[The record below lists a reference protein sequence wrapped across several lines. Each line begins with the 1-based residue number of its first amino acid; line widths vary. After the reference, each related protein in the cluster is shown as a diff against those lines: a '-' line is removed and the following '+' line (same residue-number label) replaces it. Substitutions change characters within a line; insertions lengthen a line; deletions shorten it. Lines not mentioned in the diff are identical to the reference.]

1 MAAVKPPGGM
11 QSFPLL
17 GSHGHRSRLVTGLR
31 KLGEIRDIGSLHRVK
46 LNHSLHVVVV
56 VGSVQE
62 VSQAFVYIHREY
74 DGLSRPAEVFGT
86 IQLHFA
92 QSPAVPQWSMLQYD
106 R

>member
-1 MAAVKPPGGM
+1 MAIG
-11 QSFPLL
+11 QDWS
-17 GSHGHRSRLVTGLR
+17 SLR

-46 LNHSLHVVVV
+46 LNHSLHR
-56 VGSVQE
+56 GRICQE

-92 QSPAVPQWSMLQYD
+92 HSPAVPQWSMLQYD